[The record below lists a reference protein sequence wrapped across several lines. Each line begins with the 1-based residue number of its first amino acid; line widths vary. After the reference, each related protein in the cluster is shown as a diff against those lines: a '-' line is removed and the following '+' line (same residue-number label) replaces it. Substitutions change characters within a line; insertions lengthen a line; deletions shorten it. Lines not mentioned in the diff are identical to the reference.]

1 MARKTVPPPAEN
13 PDDRAPEH
21 PERDLASPANDSPAD
36 DSPAD
41 DSPDVDAPAD
51 AQPEPDQP
59 DPVDAGANQE
69 AGEEADPE
77 AGEPDDMQM
86 PAEQQVTE
94 ATGPAPDHAP
104 NAEAMADL
112 EEAGQEVPD
121 TTDTATD
128 EAPEAPPTHTA
139 APRPAPPPARGAGVV
154 TMLTGGILAAVI
166 GFGAAR
172 FVIPEGWPF
181 GPVSQATRDL
191 TEALNDQAAR
201 LDALSG
207 RVDANGQTAAAARD
221 TARAAQN
228 DGAEVAA
235 QLTARIDEIDARLA
249 PLQEAAARIDTF
261 DQRLTAL
268 ERQPSGDGSAS
279 KAAIESFQR
288 ELDDLRQMLE
298 AERARNAAAEAEAE
312 ARAKAV
318 AERAEALSKQAAR
331 DAAFA
336 QLSQVLASGG
346 SLTGAVAALKGAG
359 VAVPDALDAHAAE
372 GVATLESLQRG
383 FAEPARAALAAAAD
397 QVGTGQIGAFLR
409 AWFGVR
415 SLTPRAGDS
424 PDAILSRAE
433 AAVGAGDLAGAIAE
447 LNTLP
452 PAAHAAMADWIK
464 AATARHAVVE
474 AAATMAPQ

>member
-1 MARKTVPPPAEN
+1 VARKTVPPPAEN

-21 PERDLASPANDSPAD
+21 PERDLASPANDA
-36 DSPAD
+36 PAD

-69 AGEEADPE
+69 ADPE
-77 AGEPDDMQM
+77 ADEPDDMQM

-191 TEALNDQAAR
+191 TAALNDQAAR

-372 GVATLESLQRG
+372 GVATLESLQKG